1 MVPLVLRYCH
11 RGNVF
16 VPMSSSCRADVIALV
31 SERAPRLSAA
41 VLGTMKSKM
50 DEPKIARLVKK
61 DPWQI
66 NRYQWNKRNEG
77 KRREAENLK
86 EERKT
91 RPTDGADVTDLRTRT
106 GVESK
111 HKQDILRNA
120 KGKMM
125 KTEIEG
131 VPCDQGNQ
139 MPMRLGHE
147 RTLKM
152 QRKENSST
160 TKRGN

>member
-1 MVPLVLRYCH
+1 
-11 RGNVF
+11 
-16 VPMSSSCRADVIALV
+16 
-31 SERAPRLSAA
+31 
-41 VLGTMKSKM
+41 MKSKM
-50 DEPKIARLVKK
+50 GETDRARLVEEG
-61 DPWQI
+61 PWQI

-120 KGKMM
+120 EGKTM
-125 KTEIEG
+125 KTKIKE
-131 VPCDQGNQ
+131 VPCG
-139 MPMRLGHE
+139 
-147 RTLKM
+147 
-152 QRKENSST
+152 
-160 TKRGN
+160 

>member
-50 DEPKIARLVKK
+50 DESKIARLVKK

-77 KRREAENLK
+77 KRREAEDLK
-86 EERKT
+86 KER
-91 RPTDGADVTDLRTRT
+91 
-106 GVESK
+106 
-111 HKQDILRNA
+111 
-120 KGKMM
+120 
-125 KTEIEG
+125 
-131 VPCDQGNQ
+131 
-139 MPMRLGHE
+139 
-147 RTLKM
+147 
-152 QRKENSST
+152 SS
-160 TKRGN
+160 NW

>member
-1 MVPLVLRYCH
+1 
-11 RGNVF
+11 
-16 VPMSSSCRADVIALV
+16 
-31 SERAPRLSAA
+31 
-41 VLGTMKSKM
+41 MKQ
-50 DEPKIARLVKK
+50 KIARLVKK

-91 RPTDGADVTDLRTRT
+91 RPTDGADDTDLRTRI

-120 KGKMM
+120 KGKMR

-131 VPCDQGNQ
+131 VPYDQGNR

-152 QRKENSST
+152 QRK
-160 TKRGN
+160 